1 MCCLKGFLRSV
12 SFPAQVLLLWAA
24 LHKTACFHLGNAAFP
39 VSLSLCVL
47 RKGVEMTPIPWRQET
62 WRLAKLPEVGFAC
75 TRHYR
80 HSVCYARKPSWTPE
94 LLQLTSTRAPGP
106 REGDITHHRCRSL
119 ASPMGFLFFF
129 FSTHELTNSSLIPLP
144 LRNQVPCPLA
154 CICPSI
160 KTRK

>member
-39 VSLSLCVL
+39 VSPSLCVL
-47 RKGVEMTPIPWRQET
+47 RKGIEITPTPWRQET
-62 WRLAKLPEVGFAC
+62 WRLAELPEVGFAC

-80 HSVCYARKPSWTPE
+80 HSVCCAGKPSWTPE

-106 REGDITHHRCRSL
+106 REGVSRTID
-119 ASPMGFLFFF
+119 AGPWPGPWAVFFF
-129 FSTHELTNSSLIPLP
+129 FVFTYTRTYQLISYSTSPDREIRFLIL
-144 LRNQVPCPLA
+144 
-154 CICPSI
+154 
-160 KTRK
+160 